1 MAETCTEALSRAA
14 LEWLLKSARSTG
26 EALTWTGSPSDEEL
40 DPTLYSGGA
49 GIVLALV
56 EGHAHFGEE
65 RYAEAALRGGRGIAD
80 AVDVWGHSALY
91 FGLTGMAFALHTL
104 GEQYADEGCQ
114 RSAQRAL
121 SHVRTRF
128 DGVRWGEQIEL
139 LGGNAG
145 IALGALAMGD
155 IDLAVMA
162 VTAYLRLAERT
173 PGGVTWEGKAGLASR
188 YHHLSHGTLGIV
200 HALASVGHATGRSDL
215 VDLAL
220 AGVADV
226 VSRNEGD
233 ARGFL
238 VPHSD
243 PQHRPELIA
252 RYSYGWCHGA
262 AGDAQT
268 FRLLG
273 SITGDPAWSN
283 LADRCWHTV
292 THSGLPH
299 RLEPGFWDNSGRC
312 CGTAGVLALAGD
324 RVVERGD
331 DTRFAD
337 VLVAD
342 LIERATVDPTGA
354 RWSNDEHR
362 ATPSRLEPRT
372 GWAMGNAGIIRELLR
387 YVRMGAG
394 RSPSYAVAWP
404 DHPAA
409 TTGGPR

>member
-1 MAETCTEALSRAA
+1 M
-14 LEWLLKSARSTG
+14 
-26 EALTWTGSPSDEEL
+26 
-40 DPTLYSGGA
+40 
-49 GIVLALV
+49 
-56 EGHAHFGEE
+56 
-65 RYAEAALRGGRGIAD
+65 
-80 AVDVWGHSALY
+80 
-91 FGLTGMAFALHTL
+91 
-104 GEQYADEGCQ
+104 
-114 RSAQRAL
+114 
-121 SHVRTRF
+121 
-128 DGVRWGEQIEL
+128 
-139 LGGNAG
+139 
-145 IALGALAMGD
+145 
-155 IDLAVMA
+155 
-162 VTAYLRLAERT
+162 
-173 PGGVTWEGKAGLASR
+173 
-188 YHHLSHGTLGIV
+188 
-200 HALASVGHATGRSDL
+200 
-215 VDLAL
+215 
-220 AGVADV
+220 
-226 VSRNEGD
+226 
-233 ARGFL
+233 
-238 VPHSD
+238 
-243 PQHRPELIA
+243 
-252 RYSYGWCHGA
+252 
-262 AGDAQT
+262 
-268 FRLLG
+268 
-273 SITGDPAWSN
+273 
-283 LADRCWHTV
+283 